1 MRKFIVR
8 TVSMGLA
15 ILIIFAVNIS
25 VNLHGI
31 KCADIT
37 LHVNAY
43 DDENT
48 EIEEILKQRIVDAID
63 NLQDTIYILDLG
75 ISKYYDFDRIF
86 FQILDEHPEFFYLST
101 YYYASWSGSTF
112 THFSVSFT
120 YEDIEEISEKKAV
133 FDETCDKILSKVDP
147 SWSDYEKA
155 LYMHDYIVLNAEYN
169 SNYDEWDSDTEDY
182 NAYGILVNGMGIC
195 SGYACAYAH
204 LLNLVGIENKFA
216 ESDDMDHIWNLV
228 KIDGEYYHA
237 DLTFDD
243 TEYNNI
249 GRVKHSNFLLSD
261 SAIEN
266 ASGTKHTG
274 WQEYTDIVAES
285 TRFDDYF
292 WRDIESGFFSID
304 GLWYFVDK
312 KGDIKSYDFTSESEN
327 LVLSVDTTWKK
338 WGTTNVLLNDKYVRI
353 LEYSDKILYNTDSEV
368 FITDVNEV
376 APEKIFEADTSTG
389 YIYGIGIKED
399 KLTYCLKTRSGDKE
413 NSIETDLDIQQFI
426 QSNETESTKPKI
438 RVIVQD
444 ALGNNVSEKT
454 VEQGTEI
461 VLDPPEDYHE
471 KVFVEWRCTLASES
485 EMYFTPIYKNIGD
498 VDKNDILNLQD
509 VYLIYLYTLSRT
521 ETANSTGLKNIDS
534 TTFKLCNIN
543 NDNVIDILDCNA
555 LQERLLSIS

>member
-1 MRKFIVR
+1 MRKFMVR
-8 TVSMGLA
+8 TVSIVLV
-15 ILIIFAVNIS
+15 ILIITAVNVS
-25 VNLHGI
+25 VNLHGK

-43 DDENT
+43 SEENT
-48 EIEEILKQRIVDAID
+48 EIEEILKQRIVNAIA

-86 FQILDEHPEFFYLST
+86 FQIMDEHPEFFYLST

-120 YEDIEEISEKKAV
+120 YEDIEEIAEKKAL
-133 FDETCDKILSKVDP
+133 FDEACDKILSKVDP

-155 LYMHDYIVLNAEYN
+155 LYMHDYIVLHAEYN
-169 SNYDEWDSDTEDY
+169 SDYDEWDCDTEDY

-195 SGYACAYAH
+195 SGYAYAYAH
-204 LLNLVGIENKFA
+204 LLNLVGVENTFA
-216 ESDDMDHIWNLV
+216 ESDDMDHLWNLV
-228 KIDGEYYHA
+228 KIDEKYYHA

-261 SAIEN
+261 SAIVN
-266 ASGTKHTG
+266 ASGTEHTG
-274 WQEYTDIVAES
+274 WQEYTDIVAED

-312 KGDIKSYDFTSESEN
+312 KGNIKSYDFTSESEN
-327 LVLSVDTTWKK
+327 MVLSVNTTWKK
-338 WGTTNVLLNDKYVRI
+338 GGTTNVLLNDKYVRI
-353 LEYSDKILYNTDSEV
+353 LEYNDRILYNTDSEV
-368 FITDVNEV
+368 FITDVKEV

-389 YIYGIGIKED
+389 YIYGIGIKQD
-399 KLTYCLKTRSGDKE
+399 KLTYCLKTRSGDRE

-426 QSNETESTKPKI
+426 QTDKTEITKPMTK
-438 RVIVQD
+438 VIIQD
-444 ALGNNVSEKT
+444 ELGNNIAEKL
-454 VEQGTEI
+454 VEQGSEI
-461 VLDPPEDYHE
+461 VLDPPNDYYE
-471 KVFVEWRCTLASES
+471 KVFVEWQCTLATES
-485 EMYFTPIYKNIGD
+485 EMYFMPIYKNIGD
-498 VDKNDILNLQD
+498 ADKNDEVNLRD
-509 VYLIYLYTLSRT
+509 VYLIYLYTLRRT
-521 ETANSTGLKNIDS
+521 ETSNSTDLKKIDN

-543 NDNVIDILDCNA
+543 SDTVIDILDCKA
-555 LQERLLSIS
+555 LQKRLVLNK

>member
-8 TVSMGLA
+8 TVSMALA
-15 ILIIFAVNIS
+15 ILIISAVNVL

-43 DDENT
+43 SEENT
-48 EIEEILKQRIVDAID
+48 EIEEILKQRIVYAIE

-120 YEDIEEISEKKAV
+120 YEDKEEIAEKKAV
-133 FDETCDKILSKVDP
+133 FNETCDKILSKVDP

-155 LYMHDYIVLNAEYN
+155 LYMHDYIVLNAEY
-169 SNYDEWDSDTEDY
+169 SSDYDEWDCDTEDY

-204 LLNLVGIENKFA
+204 LLNLVGIENTFA
-216 ESDDMDHIWNLV
+216 ESYYMDHVWNLV
-228 KIDGEYYHA
+228 KIDGKYYHV

-274 WQEYTDIVAES
+274 WQEYTEIVAEN

-292 WRDIESGFFSID
+292 WRNIESGFFPID

-327 LVLSVDTTWKK
+327 LVLRVDTTWKK

-353 LEYSDKILYNTDSEV
+353 LEYNDRILYNTDSEV

-376 APEKIFEADTSTG
+376 APKKIFEADTSTG

-426 QSNETESTKPKI
+426 KSNANEITKPMI

-444 ALGNNVSEKT
+444 SLGNNISERMVK
-454 VEQGTEI
+454 QGSEI
-461 VLDPPEDYHE
+461 VLDSPEDYNE

-485 EMYFTPIYKNIGD
+485 EMYFTPIYKDIGD
-498 VDKNDILNLQD
+498 VDKNDVVNLQD
-509 VYLIYLYTLSRT
+509 VYLIYLYTLSET
-521 ETANSTGLKNIDS
+521 ETANSNNLKNIDS
-534 TTFKLCNIN
+534 ITFKLCNIN
-543 NDNVIDILDCNA
+543 NDNVIDIFDCKA
-555 LQERLLSIS
+555 LQKRLLTTR